1 MTANSLGTDSVS
13 ALLKKHWN
21 LDGTV
26 TALNGERDLNFKIDG
41 KGSYIFKVYQDSV
54 EKRALLNLE
63 NRVLEHLKAQMIA
76 ASAMVPSLIS
86 NEKSET
92 LISAD
97 GLLLR
102 LLDWIDGPMW
112 GEGDSQSAKDLQNL
126 GRIIAQIDK
135 SLASIALSADEVS
148 LASRPF
154 IWNMIQ
160 APSLLGWSEKIEDS
174 KIRKQVEKL
183 ISADA
188 ATSLQALASLP
199 RQLIHND
206 ANEWNIVHGKDSL
219 GLIDFGDLIHAPRI
233 VGVAVASAYIAM
245 RSDNPAIEISDLLRG
260 YHSVSPLTSEEL
272 ALLYDLMRVRIATS
286 IANAALQSSIDPTN
300 SYLNISQGL
309 APKAL
314 LRLSNNER
322 NLWFYRFRNAIGL
335 EGNPHSKEIRS
346 YLLNRAQPKEVLGI
360 SLKSAKKV
368 WIDWSV
374 DAPELPRTTSEVE
387 QVLKENGAD
396 VGIGRY
402 CENRAVYASDS
413 FDATAPSARTFHLG
427 VDLWQ
432 SVGAPVHAPLAG
444 VIELFNDNA
453 VYLDY
458 GPVVILRHETDQ
470 GHSFFTLYGHLAKK
484 SLTLWQ
490 VGKRVAAGELIG
502 WMGDESENV
511 GWPPHLH
518 FQLITDLCGMGI
530 DIYGVAPR
538 DEVSLWRSISPNPN
552 LILRISEGT
561 DAHSTITGDSIERD
575 RGSILSRNLSLN
587 FSRPLHIVRGEGAYL
602 YDEKG
607 RAFLDMVNN
616 VAHVGHCHPRVVEAG
631 LRQMRTLNTNTR
643 FLHQGITEYARSLI
657 STLPDPLSVIFF
669 VNSGSEAN
677 DLAIRLAR
685 AHTKRKSAIALRHG
699 YHGHTEAVIEI
710 SPYKFLGKGGL
721 GKPSHIR
728 VAELPDPYR
737 GLYRGEDATSRY
749 LRQLDE
755 VIGSL
760 NDEVGAFFA
769 ESIVSTAGQIVL
781 PDGYLASAFNA
792 IRSSGGV
799 CVSDE
804 VQIGLG
810 RVGDHFWGFDL
821 HGVIPDIVT
830 MGKPLGN
837 GHPLAAVATTP
848 EIAASFNNGMEYFNT
863 FGGNPVSAA
872 IGQAVFD
879 VVEDEGLQR
888 NALRIGRYLQDGV
901 RRLAKDHPIIG
912 DVRGHGLFIGVEL
925 IHDLDTPATSE
936 VADLMEFAL
945 ARGVMLSCDGPANN
959 VLKIKPPMVIS
970 KKDVDLFLDVFQEW
984 LVKR

>member
-1 MTANSLGTDSVS
+1 MAMALSIDTASS
-13 ALLKKHWN
+13 LLKDHWN
-21 LDGTV
+21 CEGKI
-26 TALNGERDLNFKIDG
+26 TALIGERDLNFRVDG
-41 KGSYIFKVYQDSV
+41 EKVHIFKVYQDSE
-54 EKRALLNLE
+54 EKRALLHLE
-63 NRVLEHLKAQMIA
+63 DRVLEHLNALRDLKDSI
-76 ASAMVPSLIS
+76 VPRALA
-86 NEKSET
+86 NESGST
-92 LISAD
+92 LVATD
-97 GLLLR
+97 GKLLR
-102 LLDWIDGPMW
+102 LLTWIEGPMW
-112 GEGDSQSAKDLQNL
+112 GEIGSHSSNDHLNL
-126 GRIIAQIDK
+126 GRMIALVDK
-135 SLASIALSADEVS
+135 SLATLPMDGDEIS
-148 LASRPF
+148 LTSRSF
-154 IWNMIQ
+154 IWNMNQ
-160 APSLLGWSEKIEDS
+160 AQSLLGWSEKIEDTR
-174 KIRKQVEKL
+174 IRKLVENL
-183 ISADA
+183 ISREA
-188 ATSLQALASLP
+188 AQSLDTLATLP
-199 RQLIHND
+199 PQLIHND
-206 ANEWNIVHGKDSL
+206 ANEWNIVLGKNSL
-219 GLIDFGDLIHAPRI
+219 GLIDFGDLIYAPRI
-233 VGVAVASAYIAM
+233 VGVAVASAYLAM
-245 RSDNPAIEISDLLRG
+245 HSENPAINICDLLRG
-260 YHSVSPLTSEEL
+260 YHSLSPLASDEV

-286 IANAALQSSIDPTN
+286 IANAALQSSENPRN
-300 SYLNISQGL
+300 HYLNISQGL

-314 LRLSNNER
+314 SRLPDSER

-335 EGNPHSKEIRS
+335 EADPLSKEIRS
-346 YLLNRAQPKEVLGI
+346 YLLNRVNPKDVLGI
-360 SLKSAKKV
+360 PLHSAKKV

-374 DAPELPRTTSEVE
+374 DAPKLPLTTEEVADF
-387 QVLKENGAD
+387 LHKNSAD

-402 CENRAVYASDS
+402 CENRAVYTSDS
-413 FDATAPSARTFHLG
+413 FDADAPSARTYHLG

-432 SVGAPVHAPLAG
+432 SAGARVHAPLAG
-444 VIELFNDNA
+444 TIEIFNDNDA
-453 VYLDY
+453 YLDY
-458 GPVVILRHETDQ
+458 GPVVILRHETDK
-470 GHSFFTLYGHLAKK
+470 GHSFFTLYGHLAKE

-490 VGKRVAAGELIG
+490 VGKKIQAGELIG

-552 LILRISEGT
+552 LILRIAEGT
-561 DAHSTITGDSIERD
+561 DAHSRITGESIKRD
-575 RGSILSRNLSLN
+575 RGSTISQNLSLN
-587 FSRPLHIVRGEGAYL
+587 FSKPLHIVRGEGAYL
-602 YDEKG
+602 YDESG

-631 LRQMRTLNTNTR
+631 VRQMRTLNTNTR

-657 STLPDPLSVIFF
+657 ATLPDPLSVIFF

-685 AHTKRKSAIALRHG
+685 AHTKRNSAIALRHG
-699 YHGHTEAVIEI
+699 YHGHTECVIEI

-721 GKPSHIR
+721 GKPSHCGL
-728 VAELPDPYR
+728 AELPDTLR
-737 GLYRGEDATSRY
+737 GLYRGEGATSRY
-749 LRQLDE
+749 LAQLSE
-755 VIGSL
+755 VIDSFAGG
-760 NDEVGAFFA
+760 VGAFFA

-781 PDGYLASAFNA
+781 PDGYLRSAFKA
-792 IRSSGGV
+792 IRDSGGV

-810 RVGDHFWGFDL
+810 RVGEQFWGFQL
-821 HGVIPDIVT
+821 HGVLPDIVT

-888 NALRIGRYLQDGV
+888 SALRVGQYLQDGV
-901 RRLAKDHPIIG
+901 RRLAQDHPIIG

-925 IHDLDTPATSE
+925 IKDLDHPATAE

-945 ARGVMLSCDGPANN
+945 MQGVMLSCDGPANN
-959 VLKIKPPMVIS
+959 VLKIKPPMVITE
-970 KKDVDLFLDVFQEW
+970 KDVDLFLEVIEQW

>member
-1 MTANSLGTDSVS
+1 MSTPLSIDAAS
-13 ALLKKHWN
+13 ALLKEHWN
-21 LDGTV
+21 REGIV
-26 TALNGERDLNFKIDG
+26 SALNGERDLNFKVDG
-41 KGSYIFKVYQDSV
+41 QASFIFKVYQDSE
-54 EKRALLNLE
+54 EKRALLTLE
-63 NRVLEHLKAQMIA
+63 NRALEHLHAGKNSDNGI
-76 ASAMVPSLIS
+76 VPRSIS
-86 NEKSET
+86 SISGET
-92 LISAD
+92 LVSTN

-102 LLDWIDGPMW
+102 LLTWIDGPMW
-112 GEGDSQSAKDLQNL
+112 GEIESHSSKDHHNL
-126 GRIIAQIDK
+126 GRMIALIDK
-135 SLASIALSADEVS
+135 SLANLSMSEAEVS
-148 LASRPF
+148 LSSRSF
-154 IWNMIQ
+154 IWNMLQ
-160 APSLLGWSEKIEDS
+160 APALLGWSDKIQEVEV
-174 KIRKQVEKL
+174 RHLVEKL
-183 ISADA
+183 ISKEA
-188 ATSLQALASLP
+188 AHSLSVLTTLP

-206 ANEWNIVHGKDSL
+206 ANEWNIVSGKSSL

-233 VGVAVASAYIAM
+233 VGVAVASAYLAM
-245 RSDNPAIEISDLLRG
+245 QSENPAIEICDLLRG
-260 YHSVSPLTSEEL
+260 YHSIYPLTSEEL
-272 ALLYDLMRVRIATS
+272 ELLYDLMRVRIATS
-286 IANAALQSSIDPTN
+286 IANAALQSSLNPEN
-300 SYLNISQGL
+300 SYLTISQGL
-309 APKAL
+309 APQAL
-314 LRLSNNER
+314 MRLTDSER

-335 EGNPHSKEIRS
+335 EGNPSSKEIRS
-346 YLLNRAQPKEVLGI
+346 YLLNRAEPKDVLGI
-360 SLKSAKKV
+360 SLNSAKKV

-374 DAPELPRTTSEVE
+374 DAPKIPRTTSEVAK
-387 QVLKENGAD
+387 VLEENSAD

-453 VYLDY
+453 AYLDY

-484 SLTLWQ
+484 SLALWQ
-490 VGKRVAAGELIG
+490 VGKKVEAGELIG

-552 LILRISEGT
+552 LILRIAEGT
-561 DAHSTITGDSIERD
+561 DAHSRITGASIERD
-575 RGSILSRNLSLN
+575 RGSTISRNLSLN
-587 FSRPLHIVRGEGAYL
+587 FSRPLHIVRGQGAYL
-602 YDEKG
+602 YDENG

-631 LRQMRTLNTNTR
+631 VRQMQTLNTNTR

-657 STLPDPLSVIFF
+657 ATLPDPLSVIFF

-677 DLAIRLAR
+677 DLAIRLAK
-685 AHTKRKSAIALRHG
+685 AHTKRDCAIALRHG
-699 YHGHTEAVIEI
+699 YHGHTDSVIEI

-721 GKPSHIR
+721 GKPSHIA
-728 VAELPDPYR
+728 VAELPDTFR
-737 GLYRGEDATSRY
+737 GLYRGEGATARY
-749 LRQLDE
+749 LTQLDE
-755 VIGSL
+755 AISSL
-760 NDEVGAFFA
+760 NGEVGAFFA

-781 PDGYLASAFNA
+781 PDGYLASAFEA

-810 RVGDHFWGFDL
+810 RVGEQFWGFQL
-821 HGVIPDIVT
+821 HGVVPDIVT

-837 GHPLAAVATTP
+837 GHPVAAVATTP

-888 NALRIGRYLQDGV
+888 NAVRVGRYLQDGV
-901 RRLAKDHPIIG
+901 RHLAKEQSIIG

-925 IHDLDTPATSE
+925 IHDLDSPATSE

-945 ARGVMLSCDGPANN
+945 TKGVMLSCDGPANN
-959 VLKIKPPMVIS
+959 VLKIKPPMVITE
-970 KKDVDLFLDVFQEW
+970 KDVDLFLGVFEEW